1 MPTWVQNCK
10 CCSEEWWNHKP
21 LQNPQESCIEKQQV
35 LWVPF
40 AKWVQWNLPFFGCP
54 SQGRLSAD
62 KGFWCSNL
70 SILLIFQA
78 RLRFQGQVAGS
89 PGDSGCRVIRWIVLR
104 FKGYPSFWV
113 RDFVFQ
119 WHPPENS
126 SWLDHSPLVDV
137 IPRLETGDL
146 YCCVKVLQIVG
157 VHLL

>member
-21 LQNPQESCIEKQQV
+21 LQNPPRKLLPQEKQRV

-40 AKWVQWNLPFFGCP
+40 RKNGFNETCPFFGVFSRDFGARIFP
-54 SQGRLSAD
+54 S
-62 KGFWCSNL
+62 WM
-70 SILLIFQA
+70 IFQA
-78 RLRFQGQVAGS
+78 RLRFHGQVAGS
-89 PGDSGCRVIRWIVLR
+89 PGDSGCGVIRWIVLR